1 MRIKYFERYELK
13 YLLNREQARLIQAEL
28 LNYLKPDQFGDE
40 VGHYPITSL
49 YYDTADYQAY
59 WNKIEGH
66 RFRRKVRIRV
76 YGDQVVTPETPVFV
90 EIKQRNNKTLQKKR
104 IVVPYQAALTL
115 CGEGEAIEV
124 ETAADQETMQEV
136 QYLSSVQQL
145 QPACIVSY
153 NRHALEG
160 SEYDSGLR
168 VTFDTNLKGRIH
180 NLSLLSSDQSERH
193 YFLPPD
199 WAIMEV
205 KVNVRVPYWLTELIG
220 KYSCTLRR
228 VSKYCLALEK
238 SKILL
243 RAQRTLL

>member
-13 YLLNREQARLIQAEL
+13 YLLNREQVRLIQAEL
-28 LNYLKPDQFGDE
+28 LNYLNPDQHGDE
-40 VGHYPITSL
+40 SGQYPITSL
-49 YYDTADYQAY
+49 YYDTADYRAY

-76 YGDQVVTPETPVFV
+76 YGDQVITPESPVFV

-104 IVVPYQAALTL
+104 IVVPYQAALAL
-115 CGEGEAIEV
+115 CGTGEAV
-124 ETAADQETMQEV
+124 ALETAADHETMQEV
-136 QYLSSVQQL
+136 QYLASVQQL

-153 NRHALEG
+153 DRYALEG
-160 SEYDSGLR
+160 SEYDPGLR
-168 VTFDTNLKGRIH
+168 VTFDTNLKGRTH
-180 NLSLLSSDQSERH
+180 SLSLLSADQSESY

-228 VSKYCLALEK
+228 VSKYCSALEK

-243 RAQRTLL
+243 REQHPLS